1 MGFMCCSYRGRKNE
15 KEYSSSISI
24 HLHLLQRGFM
34 SNYLLSCWT
43 NHGETRV
50 IEDEEEKDNNTISN
64 YVQYS
69 FFADV
74 VLGEAKVL
82 EENDSGTNVV

>member
-1 MGFMCCSYRGRKNE
+1 
-15 KEYSSSISI
+15 
-24 HLHLLQRGFM
+24 M

-82 EENDSGTNVV
+82 EENDSGTHVV